1 MEDAIKVKTQTGDLY
16 YNCHILI
23 YRKRDKYIIQKLT
36 FPNSNNATHTS
47 HALEATASY
56 RNSYT
61 IPKSAFG
68 VKNEDSNSSS
78 AMLLD
83 GPVIKI
89 SEEGHLQFVQEPHQ
103 DIEPVQANIS
113 EKVCTAIPLEDFPGI
128 Y

>member
-1 MEDAIKVKTQTGDLY
+1 
-16 YNCHILI
+16 
-23 YRKRDKYIIQKLT
+23 
-36 FPNSNNATHTS
+36 
-47 HALEATASY
+47 
-56 RNSYT
+56 
-61 IPKSAFG
+61 
-68 VKNEDSNSSS
+68 
-78 AMLLD
+78 MLLD